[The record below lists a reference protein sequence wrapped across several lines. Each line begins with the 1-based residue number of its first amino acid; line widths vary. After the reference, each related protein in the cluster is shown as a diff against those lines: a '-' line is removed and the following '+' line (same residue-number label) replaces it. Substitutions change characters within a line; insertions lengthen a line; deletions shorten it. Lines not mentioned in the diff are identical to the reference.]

1 MNDRVTRPSLRVPR
15 ADTADRVPMR
25 LHKPRFM
32 LGALESRV
40 FAQVDGH
47 ASVHA
52 IARIVGFAPSEVMS
66 VLERL
71 ERVNAVRFTDAVEI
85 NSDALEEEPRATLPD
100 LTFERPTVVNPR
112 HPRSER

>member
-1 MNDRVTRPSLRVPR
+1 MNDRITRPSLRVPR
-15 ADTADRVPMR
+15 AAVADRVPMR

-40 FAQVDGH
+40 FAQVDGR

-71 ERVNAVRFTDAVEI
+71 ERVNAVRFADVLELESAELDEDARE
-85 NSDALEEEPRATLPD
+85 TMPD
-100 LTFERPTVVNPR
+100 LSFDRPTMPGPSR
-112 HPRSER
+112 TMGR